1 MLVLR
6 YAIPFIITWAMPCKI
21 YLQANS
27 DSESLD
33 QPAKSVQSDQVLP
46 CLQTESLNNTEC
58 MNEEQRPTRY
68 FVHAQD
74 DLNFAHVRRHFFA
87 WHGQTEAYEIYFF
100 SYTTDVTYY
109 HCVWSLPWL

>member
-6 YAIPFIITWAMPCKI
+6 CAIPFIITWAMPCKI
-21 YLQANS
+21 YLQAYA

-58 MNEEQRPTRY
+58 MNEEQRPSQY

-74 DLNFAHVRRHFFA
+74 DLNLCILHMFEDTFLLGMTKLKHMKN
-87 WHGQTEAYEIYFF
+87 TF
-100 SYTTDVTYY
+100 SPIQ
-109 HCVWSLPWL
+109 LM